1 MIEIDPLL
9 VREVIEGGKR
19 VDSRQHDQYREIS
32 VETNVVPSAEG
43 SARVRLGDTEVLAGV
58 KIDVGTPFG
67 DTPDEGVL
75 MVGTEFVPLA
85 SPEFE
90 SGPPGEEA
98 IEVARVVD
106 RAIRESK
113 SIDVRKLCIT
123 PKEKVWMVYV
133 DIDVLD
139 DHGNLIDA
147 CSLAALAALMTSKLP
162 VLDED
167 GRVDHDKKGT
177 EALPIEG
184 KPICT
189 TFVKIGDQIIADPS
203 LSEIRAMDARLTVG
217 TFEKVGQVKL
227 CSMQKGGTTGLTLDE
242 IDKIV
247 HLAEQKGAE
256 LRKHIK

>member
-1 MIEIDPLL
+1 MIGIDPLL

-19 VDSRQHDQYREIS
+19 VDGRQFDQYRDVT
-32 VETNVVPSAEG
+32 VETNVIPSAEG
-43 SARVRLGDTEVLAGV
+43 SARVRFGDTEVLAGV
-58 KIDVGTPFG
+58 KIDVGTPFA

-75 MVGTEFVPLA
+75 MVGAEFVPLA

-90 SGPPGEEA
+90 SGPPGEDA

-113 SIDVRKLCIT
+113 SIDVKKLCIT

-133 DIDVLD
+133 DVDVLD
-139 DHGNLIDA
+139 DNGNLIDA
-147 CSLAALAALMTSKLP
+147 CSLAALAALSTARIPL
-162 VLDED
+162 LGED

-184 KPICT
+184 RPVCC
-189 TFVKIGDQIIADPS
+189 TFVKIGEQIIADPS
-203 LSEIRAMDARLTVG
+203 SAEMQAMDARLTVG
-217 TFEKVGQVKL
+217 TFEKNGVRL
-227 CSMQKGGTTGLTLDE
+227 CSMQKGGTAGLTLEE
-242 IDKIV
+242 IEKIV

-256 LRKHIK
+256 LRKHVK